1 METVLDQDS
10 NNPPLASLPPL
21 TLLNLEAPTVLLEL
35 GTVDHLLP
43 LLLMV
48 DGVLLELE
56 SSHEEVVVDS
66 VVVVDLLLLDM
77 VLGRMAMLLVRG
89 TRGWNWNSLVK
100 LAMVST
106 RYVPNICFK
115 DLLTIGNWYQL

>member
-1 METVLDQDS
+1 METVLDQDT
-10 NNPPLASLPPL
+10 NNPLLASLPPPI
-21 TLLNLEAPTVLLEL
+21 LLNLEVLTFLLEL
-35 GTVDHLLP
+35 GTVDLLLP

-56 SSHEEVVVDS
+56 LSHEEVVVDS
-66 VVVVDLLLLDM
+66 VVVLDRLLLDM

-100 LAMVST
+100 LAMVFT
-106 RYVPNICFK
+106 RYVLVQPVCACA
-115 DLLTIGNWYQL
+115 DP